1 MSETPLLVKGETEQ
15 LERLLTFYPGA
26 DEAVGFVTG
35 VVVPPPS
42 HQVVVGHGHAVLLSE
57 TSRTSE

>member
-1 MSETPLLVKGETEQ
+1 MSETLLLVKGETEH

-35 VVVPPPS
+35 VVVPLPS
-42 HQVVVGHGHAVLLSE
+42 HQVVVSHGHTVLLSK
-57 TSRTSE
+57 TSRTS